1 MKVSGSVLAESH
13 RLQDRKPRGN
23 RTESGNYFIVNF
35 RPHIWLI
42 FWSIISGLADNEGPL
57 SVTLC
62 MGRQSY
68 CRLWSFSCQ
77 IVRYCGKQ
85 TYTPIQMYSFTYT
98 GMPKKCIHI
107 LRDVIYVNVYTF
119 FFGNPWG
126 CQKMYT
132 HLKSFFGTLGGAK
145 KFIHIFKRCY
155 LCKCVYVFWATLG
168 GTKKCIH
175 IWRDFFWHPRGA
187 PKKYTHFKRCYL
199 CKCTHIWRD
208 FFWHPRGRQ
217 KKYTHFKRCYLC
229 KCVYVFWHP
238 LYIHTEMFVTF
249 SWTISKSYTVH
260 PCLQYTEC
268 NTQTTLY
275 IERHL
280 NPYKIP
286 NFHLSD
292 KWRLPLVQCHW
303 VWLIYHIQM
312 FHPPRHHTTIKE
324 ARCITLSYKAS
335 SILKDNKG
343 AERWV
348 WHKFIRWRTECVGRP
363 GAWNVL

>member
-145 KFIHIFKRCY
+145 K
-155 LCKCVYVFWATLG
+155 
-168 GTKKCIH
+168 CIH
-175 IWRDFFWHPRGA
+175 I
-187 PKKYTHFKRCYL
+187 
-199 CKCTHIWRD
+199 
-208 FFWHPRGRQ
+208 
-217 KKYTHFKRCYLC
+217 FKRCYLC

-292 KWRLPLVQCHW
+292 KWRLPLVQCHC